1 MKSDFLKIGKQSV
14 YFSSSE
20 TMDELGDNYVD
31 VIVTSPP
38 YNRGKN
44 YSSDNNESHNDN
56 LPEHDYLLF
65 LENVWRECLRVGKD
79 RCIFYLNIGD
89 SASDQG
95 ISEKVAGT
103 AIKAGWKRIQDI
115 IWVKSIYGKG
125 HYTPSGGN
133 KRFNNTWEHIFLF
146 VKNKKKYVLDP
157 KAIGIPYA
165 DKSNIG
171 RYGGKHG
178 DKRDVRDPGNV
189 WHISYE
195 KTTGATVKKG
205 HEAPFPIGLP
215 YKCIKSVPDV
225 EVVLDPF
232 LGTGTTLAAAVVLE
246 LNGIGYEK
254 YPKQELIRKTI
265 LNGRKYQPKS
275 TVLIPHF
282 TQTIE
287 FLDDI
292 LSRSNIRMGVPK
304 TKKDIEKLKIINDTL
319 QKLKIK
325 SNLSKKI
332 KRLLKANKETG
343 NIDKFIK

>member
-1 MKSDFLKIGKQSV
+1 MKMKSDFLKIGKQSV

-20 TMDELGDNYVD
+20 TMDELEDNYVD

-44 YSSDNNESHNDN
+44 YLSDNNESHNDN
-56 LPEHDYLLF
+56 LPEKDYLSF
-65 LENVWRECLRVGKD
+65 LENVWRECFRVGKD
-79 RCIFYLNIGD
+79 KCVFYLNIGD

-95 ISEKVAGT
+95 ISEKVADT

-133 KRFNNTWEHIFLF
+133 KRFNNTWEHIYLF

-171 RYGGKHG
+171 RYG
-178 DKRDVRDPGNV
+178 DSDMRDPGNV
-189 WHISYE
+189 WHITYE

-205 HEAPFPIGLP
+205 HDAPFPIGLP
-215 YKCIKSVPDV
+215 YKCLKSVPGV
-225 EVVLDPF
+225 ELVLDPF
-232 LGTGTTLAAAVVLE
+232 LGTGTTLAAAEVLG

-254 YPKQELIRKTI
+254 YPKLELIKKTI
-265 LNGRKYQPKS
+265 LDGRKYRPQP

-287 FLDDI
+287 LLDKI
-292 LSRSNIRMGVPK
+292 LSRSNIRMDVPK
-304 TKKDIEKLKIINDTL
+304 TKKEMENLKIVNDTM
-319 QKLKIK
+319 QKLEIESK
-325 SNLSKKI
+325 LSKKI
-332 KRLLKANKETG
+332 NKLLKLDKITG
-343 NIDKFIK
+343 KIDKFIK